1 MWWWAGITCGRRIQK
16 MEDVQ
21 CSAIPIRSWQHMPP
35 LHDGILRR
43 LCTHLHCTHLYTATF
58 RHRDLDEHVKCT
70 GQFFEESCKNFNTT
84 RTQHLARNSRSA
96 SQTCT
101 TRMLSACSW
110 TFTRISMHVLTFLQY
125 QVFQDLQG
133 PASSL
138 RVGSSVRTST
148 RPLSVS
154 LLRLCLRYLTC
165 IQRR

>member
-1 MWWWAGITCGRRIQK
+1 MDRHYLWQRIPRDGGCQCNAKPVRRTPPNMSPIGQRSRTNIATIS
-16 MEDVQ
+16 
-21 CSAIPIRSWQHMPP
+21 SAP
-35 LHDGILRR
+35 LHLATITWTSMCHALDTCKDSQHHARTPLLPHSR
-43 LCTHLHCTHLYTATF
+43 LT
-58 RHRDLDEHVKCT
+58 
-70 GQFFEESCKNFNTT
+70 
-84 RTQHLARNSRSA
+84 
-96 SQTCT
+96 SQTYT
-101 TRMLSACSW
+101 TRMLSACFW
-110 TFTRISMHVLTFLQY
+110 IVITTLKHQLTSFQY

>member
-1 MWWWAGITCGRRIQK
+1 MLLPDHCLCIERQHLRPSQNQGKCQHIQSHAVQFRCTAISLATFFLTCDYPSPATPFNNSSGTITKR
-16 MEDVQ
+16 
-21 CSAIPIRSWQHMPP
+21 AQH
-35 LHDGILRR
+35 
-43 LCTHLHCTHLYTATF
+43 THLAYLAPQS
-58 RHRDLDEHVKCT
+58 EHALVECSQPAF
-70 GQFFEESCKNFNTT
+70 G
-84 RTQHLARNSRSA
+84 SRFLSA
-96 SQTCT
+96 S
-101 TRMLSACSW
+101 AN
-110 TFTRISMHVLTFLQY
+110 FFKY

>member
-1 MWWWAGITCGRRIQK
+1 MVCGRGTWKRWTLNVSSLPGQGPPTPASFTREDNRQYPTWLRTSIAVSLWLLYSRHLQCDFETNPGSSFSTNRALSMSLATRSTSRPHTSRI
-16 MEDVQ
+16 
-21 CSAIPIRSWQHMPP
+21 
-35 LHDGILRR
+35 
-43 LCTHLHCTHLYTATF
+43 F
-58 RHRDLDEHVKCT
+58 
-70 GQFFEESCKNFNTT
+70 
-84 RTQHLARNSRSA
+84 
-96 SQTCT
+96 
-101 TRMLSACSW
+101 SACFW
-110 TFTRISMHVLTFLQY
+110 TPMISKHLLTFPQY